1 MRKMRKKKKDKKI
14 MNKCRNSNLAVI
26 EKECKRGIEKTMTWG
41 IELMMKKLTKVVFPT
56 PCMPLT
62 PTNKGGA
69 ALPEDEY
76 FNRCRW
82 RFFMMKGM
90 Q

>member
-1 MRKMRKKKKDKKI
+1 
-14 MNKCRNSNLAVI
+14 MNWDRLVN
-26 EKECKRGIEKTMTWG
+26 
-41 IELMMKKLTKVVFPT
+41 KLTKVVFPT

-76 FNRCRW
+76 FNRCRR
-82 RFFMMKGM
+82 RFFMIKGM

>member
-1 MRKMRKKKKDKKI
+1 M
-14 MNKCRNSNLAVI
+14 
-26 EKECKRGIEKTMTWG
+26 E
-41 IELMMKKLTKVVFPT
+41 KLTKVVFPT

-69 ALPEDEY
+69 ALPEDEN
-76 FNRCRW
+76 FNRCIW

-90 Q
+90 QGISASSYSIFQLIKSTFKIIV